1 MTLLG
6 LRRSGTALTGL
17 APFLLA
23 PFVLAACVVSQTAV
37 RTPSPTP
44 SPIPQLALRVLVTG
58 LTDLD
63 ASGPP
68 LPGARVCTATAR
80 GAERCT
86 EAAKD
91 GTATF
96 TLAPSTY
103 LLRVEGPDPAR
114 WMTDNRVIDVTGAD
128 TAVWIALP
136 ARIRISGV
144 VRNERGAPVARARA
158 CAHPIT
164 RVDVACARSGA
175 DGKYTIEARAD
186 LYRVDVEGPPGAKL
200 VPLWAGGTPFEDDSG
215 ILDARTTDV
224 PDIDFALEP
233 GVVLRGTVRVGGAT
247 IEDAQVCLR
256 TLAAPVG
263 WQCERTDKHGAYSA
277 LRVPGEYWVW
287 ALPPDRVR
295 ATGLWHDR
303 VLEGFQ
309 ATPFDLG
316 ADVTLNMT
324 LPSGPQ
330 IQGRVRNESGE
341 AVPDVFVCVDTA
353 FTTGRICRP
362 SGFDGR
368 YAVTTRPSTY
378 IINVVPPA
386 GSGYI
391 AEYLDR
397 KRNWVEADEVRVG
410 TGDIQVDLVVRRG
423 VIVKGTIKDKR
434 GVPAVGATINFGD
447 PREVE
452 HAGATDATG
461 AFEVVVV
468 PGKYYV
474 DVFPPR
480 FPGNLVGREMEID
493 ASGAVEIDIVLDDI
507 AP

>member
-1 MTLLG
+1 MSLSG
-6 LRRSGTALTGL
+6 LRRTVAVLIRV
-17 APFLLA
+17 APFFL
-23 PFVLAACVVSQTAV
+23 VACVATQPTL
-37 RTPSPTP
+37 PTP
-44 SPIPQLALRVLVTG
+44 SPAPTAVTQLALRVLVTG

-68 LPGARVCTATAR
+68 VRGARVCAATAR

-86 EAAKD
+86 ETASD
-91 GTATF
+91 GAATF
-96 TLAPSTY
+96 TLPPSTY

-114 WMTDNRVIDVTGAD
+114 WMTDHRVVDVTGAD
-128 TAVWIALP
+128 TAVWIPLP
-136 ARIRISGV
+136 ARVRISGV
-144 VRNERGAPVARARA
+144 VRNEVGAPVARAQA
-158 CAHPIT
+158 CAHPIA
-164 RVDVACARSGA
+164 RADVECARTTA
-175 DGKYTIEARAD
+175 DGKFTIETRAD
-186 LYRVDVEGPPGAKL
+186 LYRLDVEGPPGSKL
-200 VPLWAGGTPFEDDSG
+200 VPLWAGGSPLEDDAAL
-215 ILDARTTDV
+215 IDARASDV
-224 PDIDFALEP
+224 GDIDFALEP

-247 IEDAQVCLR
+247 VEDAQVCLR

-309 ATPFDLG
+309 ATPVDLS
-316 ADVTLNMT
+316 ADATLNMT
-324 LPSGPQ
+324 LPNGPQ
-330 IQGRVRNESGE
+330 IRGRVRNESGE
-341 AVPDVFVCVDTA
+341 PVPDVYVCVDTA

-362 SGFDGR
+362 SGFDGA
-368 YAVTTRPSTY
+368 YAVTTRPNTY

-397 KRNWVEADEVRVG
+397 KRNWVEADEVRLG
-410 TGDIQVDLVVRRG
+410 TADIEVDLVVRRG

-434 GVPAVGATINFGD
+434 GVPAVSATLNFGD

-452 HAGATDATG
+452 HAGATDGTG
-461 AFEVVVV
+461 AFEIVVV
-468 PGKYYV
+468 PGKYHV

-493 ASGAVEIDIVLDDI
+493 ASGAVEIDIVLDDV

>member
-1 MTLLG
+1 VTLSG
-6 LRRSGTALTGL
+6 RRRAVAALIRL
-17 APFLLA
+17 APF
-23 PFVLAACVVSQTAV
+23 FLAACVASQSTV
-37 RTPSPTP
+37 PTP
-44 SPIPQLALRVLVTG
+44 SPVPTGVPRLALRVLVTA

-63 ASGPP
+63 ASGPL
-68 LPGARVCTATAR
+68 LPGAHVCAGTVR
-80 GAERCT
+80 GGERCIET
-86 EAAKD
+86 ASD
-91 GTATF
+91 GVATF

-103 LLRVEGPDPAR
+103 QLRVDGPDATR
-114 WMTDNRVIDVTGAD
+114 WMTDNRVVDVTTAD
-128 TAVWIALP
+128 TALWIGLP

-144 VRNERGAPVARARA
+144 VRNESGAPVVRAQA

-164 RVDVACARSGA
+164 RVNVECARTGA

-186 LYRVDVEGPPGAKL
+186 LYRLDVEGPPGARL
-200 VPLWAGGTPFEDDSG
+200 VPMWAGGSYLEDDAA
-215 ILDARTTDV
+215 IIDARTSDAT
-224 PDIDFALEP
+224 DIDFALEP
-233 GVVLRGTVRVGGAT
+233 GVVLRGTVRVAGAA
-247 IEDAQVCLR
+247 IEDAQVCIR
-256 TLAAPVG
+256 TLAVPLG

-309 ATPFDLG
+309 ATPLDLSHD
-316 ADVTLNMT
+316 ATLDMT
-324 LPSGPQ
+324 LPNGPQ
-330 IQGRVRNESGE
+330 IRGRVRNESGE
-341 AVPDVFVCVDTA
+341 PVPDVYVCVDTA

-362 SGFDGR
+362 SGFDGG

-397 KRNWVEADEVRVG
+397 KRNWVEADEVRLG
-410 TGDIQVDLVVRRG
+410 TSDVEVDLVVRRG

-452 HAGATDATG
+452 HAGATDGTG
-461 AFEVVVV
+461 AFEIVVV
-468 PGKYYV
+468 PGTYHV

-493 ASGAVEIDIVLDDI
+493 ASGAVEIDIVLDDV

>member
-1 MTLLG
+1 MG
-6 LRRSGTALTGL
+6 LRRSGAALVRL

-23 PFVLAACVVSQTAV
+23 ACVTTQSAVPTPTPTATAV
-37 RTPSPTP
+37 S
-44 SPIPQLALRVLVTG
+44 QLALRVLVTA

-68 LPGARVCTATAR
+68 LPGARVCVATPR
-80 GAERCT
+80 SAERCG
-86 EAAKD
+86 EAGQD
-91 GTATF
+91 GTASF
-96 TLAPSTY
+96 TLVPSTY
-103 LLRVEGPDPAR
+103 LLRVDGPDQTR
-114 WMTDNRVIDVTGAD
+114 WMTDNRVVDVTGAD
-128 TAVWIALP
+128 TAVWIGLP
-136 ARIRISGV
+136 ARIRLSGV
-144 VRNERGAPVARARA
+144 VNSDQGAAVAGAQA

-164 RVDVACARSGA
+164 RTGVVCARSGA
-175 DGKYTIEARAD
+175 DGKYTIETRAD
-186 LYRVDVEGPPGAKL
+186 LYRVDVEGPTGAKL
-200 VPLWAGGTPFEDDSG
+200 VAQWAGGSVVEDDAV

-224 PDIDFALEP
+224 PDIDFALER

-256 TLAAPVG
+256 TLAAPIG
-263 WQCERTDKHGAYSA
+263 WQCERTDKRGAYVA

-309 ATPFDLG
+309 ATPLDLTVD
-316 ADVTLNMT
+316 ARLDMT
-324 LPSGPQ
+324 LPNGPQ

-341 AVPDVFVCVDTA
+341 PVPDVLVCVDTA

-362 SGFDGR
+362 TGFDGR

-378 IINVVPPA
+378 ILNVVPPA

-397 KRNWVEADEVRVG
+397 KRNWVEADEVRLG
-410 TGDIQVDLVVRRG
+410 TGDVQVDLVVRRG

-434 GVPAVGATINFGD
+434 GVPAISATINFGD
-447 PREVE
+447 PRDVDF
-452 HAGATDATG
+452 AGATDATG

-468 PGKYYV
+468 PGKYHV

-493 ASGAVEIDIVLDDI
+493 ASGAVEIDIVLEDV

>member
-1 MTLLG
+1 MTLLR
-6 LRRSGTALTGL
+6 LRRPGAALLRL

-23 PFVLAACVVSQTAV
+23 ACVASESALP
-37 RTPSPTP
+37 TPSPTATPP
-44 SPIPQLALRVLVTG
+44 SQLALRVLVTG

-68 LPGARVCTATAR
+68 LPGARVCAATPR
-80 GAERCT
+80 GAERCA

-91 GTATF
+91 GTAAF

-103 LLRVEGPDPAR
+103 LLRVEGPDPSR
-114 WMTDNRVIDVTGAD
+114 WMTDNRVVDVTGAD
-128 TAVWIALP
+128 TALWIGLP
-136 ARIRISGV
+136 ARIRINGV
-144 VRNERGAPVARARA
+144 VRNDRGTAVARAQA

-164 RVDVACARSGA
+164 RVNIVCARSGT

-200 VPLWAGGTPFEDDSG
+200 VPQWAGGTPFEDDTDV
-215 ILDARTTDV
+215 LDARTSDV
-224 PDIDFALEP
+224 PDVDFTLEP
-233 GVVLRGTVRVGGAT
+233 GVMLRGTVRVGGAT

-263 WQCERTDKHGAYSA
+263 WQCERTDKRGAYAA
-277 LRVPGEYWVW
+277 LRVPGDYWVW

-295 ATGLWHDR
+295 AVGFWYDR
-303 VLEGFQ
+303 VLEGFE
-309 ATPFDLG
+309 ATPFDLSSD
-316 ADVTLNMT
+316 ATLDMT

-330 IQGRVRNESGE
+330 VQGRVRDESGE
-341 AVPDVFVCVDTA
+341 PVPDVLVCVDTP

-362 SGFDGR
+362 SGFDGA
-368 YAVTTRPSTY
+368 YAVTTRSSTY
-378 IINVVPPA
+378 IISVIPPA

-391 AEYLDR
+391 AEYWDR
-397 KRNWVEADEVRVG
+397 KHNWVDADTVRLG
-410 TGDIQVDLVVRRG
+410 TSDTQVDLVVRRG
-423 VIVKGTIKDKR
+423 VIVKGTIKDRR
-434 GVPAVGATINFGD
+434 GLPAVSATINFGD

-452 HAGATDATG
+452 AAGATDGTG
-461 AFEVVVV
+461 AFEVVVP

-493 ASGAVEIDIVLDDI
+493 ASGSVEIDIVLDDI

>member
-1 MTLLG
+1 VTLSG
-6 LRRSGTALTGL
+6 RRPLAALIGL

-23 PFVLAACVVSQTAV
+23 ACVASQSTM
-37 RTPSPTP
+37 PTP
-44 SPIPQLALRVLVTG
+44 TPVPSGVAQLALRVLVTG
-58 LTDLD
+58 LTDAD
-63 ASGPP
+63 TSGPP
-68 LPGARVCTATAR
+68 LPGAHVCAGTVR
-80 GAERCT
+80 GGERCIET
-86 EAAKD
+86 AND

-103 LLRVEGPDPAR
+103 SLRVEGPDAAR
-114 WMTDNRVIDVTGAD
+114 WMTDNRVVDVTRAD
-128 TAVWIALP
+128 TALWIGLP

-144 VRNERGAPVARARA
+144 VRNAVGAPVVRAQA
-158 CAHPIT
+158 CAHPII
-164 RVDVACARSGA
+164 RVNVECARSGA
-175 DGKYTIEARAD
+175 DGKYTIETRAD
-186 LYRVDVEGPPGAKL
+186 LYRLDVEGPPGAKL
-200 VPLWAGGTPFEDDSG
+200 VPMWAGGYLEDDAA
-215 ILDARTTDV
+215 IIDARASDV
-224 PDIDFALEP
+224 GDIDFALEP
-233 GVVLRGTVRVGGAT
+233 GVVLRGTVRVAGAT
-247 IEDAQVCLR
+247 IEDAQVCIR
-256 TLAAPVG
+256 TLAAPLG

-309 ATPFDLG
+309 ATPLDLS
-316 ADVTLNMT
+316 ADATLNMT
-324 LPSGPQ
+324 LPNGPQ
-330 IQGRVRNESGE
+330 IRGRVRNESGE
-341 AVPDVFVCVDTA
+341 PVPDVYVCVDTA

-362 SGFDGR
+362 SGFDGA
-368 YAVTTRPSTY
+368 YAVTTRPNTY

-397 KRNWVEADEVRVG
+397 KRNWVEADEVRLG
-410 TGDIQVDLVVRRG
+410 TGDIEVDLVVRRG

-447 PREVE
+447 PRDVE
-452 HAGATDATG
+452 HAGATDGTG
-461 AFEVVVV
+461 AFEIAVV

-493 ASGAVEIDIVLDDI
+493 ASGAVEIDIVLDDV

>member
-1 MTLLG
+1 MTLSG
-6 LRRSGTALTGL
+6 LRRSGAAVIRL

-23 PFVLAACVVSQTAV
+23 ACVATQSTV
-37 RTPSPTP
+37 PTP
-44 SPIPQLALRVLVTG
+44 SPAPTAARQLALRILVTG

-63 ASGPP
+63 TSGPP
-68 LPGARVCTATAR
+68 LPGARVCAATAR
-80 GAERCT
+80 GAERCI
-86 EAAKD
+86 EAAND

-96 TLAPSTY
+96 TVAPSTY
-103 LLRVEGPDPAR
+103 LLRVEGPDPTR

-128 TAVWIALP
+128 TALWVGLP

-144 VRNERGAPVARARA
+144 VRNERGTPVVRAQA
-158 CAHPIT
+158 CVRPLT
-164 RVDVACARSGA
+164 RVDVECARTDA
-175 DGKYTIEARAD
+175 DGKYSIAARGGF
-186 LYRVDVEGPPGAKL
+186 YRLDVEGPPGSKL
-200 VPLWAGGTPFEDDSG
+200 VPMWAGGSPLEDDAA
-215 ILDARTTDV
+215 IIDARTDDV
-224 PDIDFALEP
+224 GDIDFALEP
-233 GVVLRGTVRVGGAT
+233 GVVLRGTVRVGGST

-256 TLAAPVG
+256 TLAAPLG
-263 WQCERTDKHGAYSA
+263 WQCERTDKQGAYSA

-295 ATGLWHDR
+295 AIGLWHDR

-309 ATPFDLG
+309 ATPLDLSG
-316 ADVTLNMT
+316 DATLNLT
-324 LPSGPQ
+324 LPVGPQ
-330 IQGRVRNESGE
+330 IRGRVRNESGE
-341 AVPDVFVCVDTA
+341 AVPDVYVCVDTA

-362 SGFDGR
+362 SGFDGA

-378 IINVVPPA
+378 IVNVIPPA

-397 KRNWVEADEVRVG
+397 KRNWVDADQVRLG

-447 PREVE
+447 PRDVE
-452 HAGATDATG
+452 HAAATDGTG
-461 AFEVVVV
+461 AFEVAVV
-468 PGKYYV
+468 PGRYYV

-480 FPGNLVGREMEID
+480 FPGNLLGREMEID
-493 ASGAVEIDIVLDDI
+493 ASGAVEIDIVLDDV